1 MKNII
6 EPVGQVGVPISLEE
20 QNFGAAGSKY
30 VPPDLKI

>member
-30 VPPDLKI
+30 VPPAFQ